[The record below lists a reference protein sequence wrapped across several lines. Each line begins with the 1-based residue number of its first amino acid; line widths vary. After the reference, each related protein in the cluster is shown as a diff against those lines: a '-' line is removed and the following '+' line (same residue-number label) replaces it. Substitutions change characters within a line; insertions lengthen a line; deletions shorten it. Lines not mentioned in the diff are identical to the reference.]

1 MNGGNN
7 ILKHKSKKVISLILC
22 FSLLFIGIG
31 SLTKSKAAVPTY
43 TDSGRQHTSKQ
54 ILSDYQYF
62 TKSTFKADNHFV
74 GALGLRRHCIFQFVW

>member
-22 FSLLFIGIG
+22 FSLFFIVIG
-31 SLTKSKAAVPTY
+31 SLTKSKAAVQTY

-54 ILSDYQYF
+54 ILSDYKYF
-62 TKSTFKADNHFV
+62 KKRTFKADNHFV
-74 GALGLRRHCIFQFVW
+74 GSLA